1 MADAV
6 ITITKSFSLII
17 IDHLDASAPGEEA
30 RIAADLRAYHADPT
44 AARHLTASTSLN
56 ALSQSRLFR
65 LKREM
70 GADAGAKSPDIET
83 S

>member
-6 ITITKSFSLII
+6 ITITKSFALVI
-17 IDHLDASAPGEEA
+17 IDHLDSSAGEEGRVA
-30 RIAADLRAYHADPT
+30 QDLRNYHKDPT
-44 AARHLTASTSLN
+44 TATHLTASTSLN

-70 GADAGAKSPDIET
+70 GQDAGKKSPDIET
-83 S
+83 A